1 MYGIDFD
8 VTTAIHRILTFV
20 WHFVFVTFI
29 ARTVVG
35 LDIDRS
41 LFAGSRQVLVS

>member
-8 VTTAIHRILTFV
+8 ITTAIHRILTFV
-20 WHFVFVTFI
+20 CQLVFVTII
-29 ARTVVG
+29 ARTVIR